1 MDDSLPAI
9 IDPIG
14 LADKGARLRGDLP
27 LAAMQRLL
35 QSGVQG
41 QGEVTID
48 LHFSRDTEGHR
59 RLQGRIGAVLS
70 LPCQRCLQRLSVTLA
85 LAPDVVLLAA
95 GEDGHGA
102 PEEADTLA
110 VDAPL
115 PLSQL
120 VEDELILALPMMP
133 MHPEGACEPAVTED
147 NAVETRPNP
156 FAALAKL
163 KKPN

>member
-27 LAAMQRLL
+27 LAAMQRLV

-41 QGEVTID
+41 GGQVTFD
-48 LHFSRDTEGHR
+48 LHFARDTEGHR

-70 LPCQRCLQRLSVTLA
+70 LPCQRCLQGLSLTVA
-85 LAPDVVLLAA
+85 LAPDLVLLAA
-95 GEDGHGA
+95 GEGEDTV
-102 PEEADTLA
+102 PEGADTLA

-115 PLSQL
+115 PLSRL

-147 NAVETRPNP
+147 KAVETRPNP